1 VNLTELEENEE
12 SCEIPPEILIP
23 KYQAG
28 LAIKKPTQKTQ
39 KIPPEKTHYKFF
51 LVFFNFKFFYENNS
65 NFSL

>member
-28 LAIKKPTQKTQ
+28 LAIKTHPKKTHPKKTQ
-39 KIPPEKTHYKFF
+39 KIPPKKTH
-51 LVFFNFKFFYENNS
+51 
-65 NFSL
+65 